1 MFENCKYSNLNQSAV
16 SNCAILFDLD
26 GVLVD
31 VSDSYRKAIQET
43 VQFFSETKV
52 EPSEIQAF
60 KAKGGYNNDWDLT
73 EAILLRMGKHV
84 SKTEIITKFQEL
96 YLGTVSKKGYIE
108 NERWLLPKQKL
119 KALHKQ
125 HRLGIVTGRPRPET
139 LYVLKKFQ
147 TENIFDVI
155 VTMEDYPAEKSK
167 PDPYPIKLALKKLGK
182 RDAVYVGDSVDDITA
197 ARRAGARPIGCI
209 PPGVP
214 ASHLKELLRKHGAE
228 KILDSVDE
236 ITEALHQSST

>member
-1 MFENCKYSNLNQSAV
+1 M
-16 SNCAILFDLD
+16 D

-43 VQFFSETKV
+43 VQFFSGTKA

-73 EAILLRMGKHV
+73 EAILLSRGKHV
-84 SKTEIITKFQEL
+84 PKMEIVRKFQEL
-96 YLGTVSKKGYIE
+96 YLGTEGKKGYIE
-108 NERWLLPKQKL
+108 NEKWLLPKQKL
-119 KALHKQ
+119 EALHKQ

-139 LYVLKKFQ
+139 LHVLKKFQ
-147 TENIFDVI
+147 TENLFDLV
-155 VTMEDYPAEKSK
+155 VTMDDYPAEKSK
-167 PDPYPIKLALKKLGK
+167 PDPYPIELAIKKLGEA
-182 RDAVYVGDSVDDITA
+182 DAVYVGDSVDDITA

-228 KILDSVDE
+228 KILDSIIE
-236 ITEALHQSST
+236 ITEALTQGGTETS